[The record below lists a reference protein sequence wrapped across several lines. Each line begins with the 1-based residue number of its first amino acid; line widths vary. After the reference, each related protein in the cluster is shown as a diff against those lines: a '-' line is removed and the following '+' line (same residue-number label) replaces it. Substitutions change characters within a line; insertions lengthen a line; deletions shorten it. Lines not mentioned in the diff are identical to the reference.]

1 MILYQQCL
9 GFQKSL
15 VIELAEALKEKYRK
29 REELLSTVSLLQ
41 EHVHYYQN
49 HLNQIK
55 CENEELEQYRRRC
68 CVRIEGIPLVENE
81 TSDEVLGKV
90 MSLMDEAE
98 CDIPEVVI
106 DRAHRI
112 GKEHVEKNSKK
123 LSSTEA
129 EISWKTMSK
138 LNLIWQRADILF
150 SLRSLKQLSS
160 QLNAVDYVMV
170 DINNQ
175 L

>member
-1 MILYQQCL
+1 MYQQCL
-9 GFQKSL
+9 SFQKSL

-106 DRAHRI
+106 DRAHRM
-112 GKEHVEKNSKK
+112 
-123 LSSTEA
+123 L
-129 EISWKTMSK
+129 W
-138 LNLIWQRADILF
+138 LILTTSYKS
-150 SLRSLKQLSS
+150 SLRIVEASVLL
-160 QLNAVDYVMV
+160 MV
-170 DINNQ
+170 LAQNVP
-175 L
+175 

>member
-1 MILYQQCL
+1 MVLYQQCL

-15 VIELAEALKEKYRK
+15 VIELAEALKEEYRE
-29 REELLSTVSLLQ
+29 REELLSTVSVLQ

-55 CENEELEQYRRRC
+55 RENEELEQYRRRC
-68 CVRIEGIPLVENE
+68 CVRIEGIPLIENE
-81 TSDEVLGKV
+81 ASDEVLDKV

-112 GKEHVEKNSKK
+112 GKEHVEKNS
-123 LSSTEA
+123 
-129 EISWKTMSK
+129 
-138 LNLIWQRADILF
+138 
-150 SLRSLKQLSS
+150 
-160 QLNAVDYVMV
+160 
-170 DINNQ
+170 
-175 L
+175 

>member
-55 CENEELEQYRRRC
+55 CENEELGQYRRRC

-106 DRAHRI
+106 DRAHRM
-112 GKEHVEKNSKK
+112 
-123 LSSTEA
+123 L
-129 EISWKTMSK
+129 W
-138 LNLIWQRADILF
+138 LILTTSYKS
-150 SLRSLKQLSS
+150 SLRIVEASVLL
-160 QLNAVDYVMV
+160 MV
-170 DINNQ
+170 LAQNVP
-175 L
+175 

>member
-1 MILYQQCL
+1 MYQQCL

-55 CENEELEQYRRRC
+55 CENEELGQYRRRC

-106 DRAHRI
+106 DRAHRM
-112 GKEHVEKNSKK
+112 
-123 LSSTEA
+123 L
-129 EISWKTMSK
+129 W
-138 LNLIWQRADILF
+138 LILTTSYKS
-150 SLRSLKQLSS
+150 SLRIVEASVLL
-160 QLNAVDYVMV
+160 MV
-170 DINNQ
+170 LAQNVP
-175 L
+175 